1 MYKASIRQSTIWTI
15 ASWMAGAL
23 ALCLLCR
30 PTAGQDAPPDK
41 TNDPE
46 RWSIHAQATS
56 VADTHGSFASLYS
69 GANSLDPRAETKASL
84 TTTFFLGLRIR
95 KGLDIYVDPELA
107 GGEGLSH
114 VTGMAGFPNGE
125 ITRVTSAT
133 PKPYLARAFIRQTW
147 ALGDEEERIEGDA
160 NQLAGNQPES
170 RLTLIFG
177 KMSVT
182 DIFDTN
188 AYSHDPRGQFM
199 NWALMDN
206 GAFDYPADTRGYTW
220 GAALELN
227 QMRWAV
233 RVGSFLVS
241 TYANGLPLDRHFR
254 TNNGEV
260 GEVELRPKLFGQSGK
275 VKFLAYV
282 NQANMGTYRLALQEM
297 PADPVVTLTRR
308 PGTVKYGFGLN
319 AEQPLTPNLGV
330 FLRWGWNDGKTES
343 WEFTEIDR
351 TGQAGLQWMGKR
363 WGRPKDAVGVAGV
376 MNGLS
381 QDHREYLAAGG
392 HGFIIGDGHLNYA
405 SERILEAYY
414 AWNAVK
420 FTTLTLNYQFAAN
433 PAFNRDR
440 GPVSIWSMRIHF
452 EF

>member
-1 MYKASIRQSTIWTI
+1 MIGKRAGWRWTLCGWVGAASLLV
-15 ASWMAGAL
+15 AMAV
-23 ALCLLCR
+23 
-30 PTAGQDAPPDK
+30 TAARGQDSSPPDQPQ
-41 TNDPE
+41 NE
-46 RWSIHAQATS
+46 RWSVHFQATS
-56 VADTHGSFASLYS
+56 IGDAHDSFAALYS
-69 GANSLDPRAETKASL
+69 GPASLDPHSEVKGSITS
-84 TTTFFLGLRIR
+84 TFFLGLNVR
-95 KGLDIYVDPELA
+95 KGLEIYVDPEISGGA
-107 GGEGLSH
+107 GFSH
-114 VTGMAGFPNGE
+114 VNGLAGFPNGE
-125 ITRVTSAT
+125 ITRVTSPT
-133 PKPYLARAFIRQTW
+133 PKAYIARAFVRQTW
-147 ALGDEEERIEGDA
+147 ALGDAVEHLEGDA
-160 NQLAGNQPES
+160 NQLAGNQPVS
-170 RLTLIFG
+170 RLTLTFG

-220 GAALELN
+220 GAALDLN
-227 QMRWAV
+227 QRRWAV

-260 GEVELRPKLFGQSGK
+260 GEVELHPKLLGQHGK
-275 VKFLAYV
+275 VKFLGYV

-297 PADPVVTLTRR
+297 PVDPDVTLTRR
-308 PGTVKYGFGLN
+308 SGTVKYGFGLN
-319 AEQPLTPNLGV
+319 AEQPLTPNLGA

-363 WGRPKDAVGVAGV
+363 WRRPKDAAGVAGV
-376 MNGLS
+376 INGLS
-381 QDHREYLAAGG
+381 QDHRQYLAAGG
-392 HGFIIGDGHLNYA
+392 HGFIIGDGHLDYA
-405 SERILEAYY
+405 SERLLEAYY
-414 AWNAVK
+414 AWKAVK

-433 PAFNRDR
+433 PAYNRDR
-440 GPVSIWSMRIHF
+440 GPVSILSMRIHF